1 MSYFYRK
8 NKEVYEGFKMQTKE
22 YLKEL
27 HKVEVEILDEIVRIC
42 EKHSLKYYLIGGTLL
57 GAIRHNGFIPWDDD
71 LDIVMPRADYD
82 KFCEICKTEL
92 DEKYYLHNIDTDNK
106 YWLIHAKVRKNN
118 TVFDEEIISNVDC
131 HKGIFVDIFPLD
143 DARDINSK
151 EQLKRTRKIKIISAL
166 IYWKRKL
173 KSKYSLKLKI
183 VSLLF
188 APISIK
194 KLTKYQLKLMTKF
207 NNEKCDYYINYGS
220 NYDTVKQT
228 MLKSKYEPSC
238 EVEFEGKRYKTLGE
252 YKYFLER
259 IYGSNYMQLPPEEK
273 RATHMPLRIS
283 FDTTSEEIATGEQNE
298 KI

>member
-8 NKEVYEGFKMQTKE
+8 NKEVYESFKMQTKE

-92 DEKYYLHNIDTDNK
+92 DEKYYLHNIDTDDK

-118 TVFDEEIISNVDC
+118 TVFDEKNIAHIDC

-143 DARDINSK
+143 NAPNMNSK
-151 EQLKRTRKIKIISAL
+151 EQLRRTRKIKAISTL
-166 IYWKRKL
+166 IYR
-173 KSKYSLKLKI
+173 KSKLNIKYSFKSKILASCLFFVSVKTLK
-183 VSLLF
+183 
-188 APISIK
+188 
-194 KLTKYQLKLMTKF
+194 KYQLKLMTKF

-259 IYGSNYMQLPPEEK
+259 IYGADYMQLPPEEK